1 MEGKAKV
8 ALTFALYQGDQLV
21 RRETIAQDI
30 VKVGKDPRSHLRVD
44 DDLASRMHAVIEVA
58 GPNDI
63 TLIDLGNEPGTMVN
77 SQRVNKC
84 KIRPG
89 DQIQIGS
96 TMIQL
101 ESAELAGAVS
111 AAGSNPSN
119 AAPTAPSPG
128 PANRPQMQVNTPT
141 EAIHAQTQQMVGQ
154 GAATSL
160 GGYGMAPASQPGAPA
175 PSSNP
180 FAQQSPP
187 SSPPAGNPF
196 AASPASSPPTGANPF
211 AHSAHSGPAGSP
223 FSGGAPAASNNPFA
237 PANPFVASAAE
248 QSGGYGGYAVN
259 SPGGSDFD
267 PSQPFTYSMIKS
279 GPDVHLDEVEGHAA
293 AVEVLVKWD
302 QNTLHVSHESPPKT
316 FFVGEEPGC
325 DYFVPSEVLGTTR
338 APVVVAR
345 GVSVALV
352 MLARSNGT
360 VEIPGQGTFTFH
372 DLIQA
377 GRARPSSEMSGAHEF
392 DLPTNAKAKMELEGS
407 GLTFEVSAVN
417 AGKAPPVGAF
427 SSFEP
432 AAYMFIGLSFL
443 LHIGIVASMAF
454 FMPKMN
460 GDDSEAIDRD
470 QLLLMQKMLNAAAE
484 REQEEK
490 KTEEVADNNADQKEG
505 GSGTRAKGEEGSMG
519 NPNTNAVNKRYGVQ
533 GPQDNPDPHIARQ
546 AALKEAQEFGMIG
559 LINVG
564 AGGDP
569 NAPTAPWGRE
579 ESSGNDPLS
588 ARGNMWGDAIGDA
601 FGAGGLGLS
610 GVGEGGGGRGEG
622 IGLGNIGTLGHGA
635 GTGTG
640 QGFGNG
646 HGRLGGAHQTKSP
659 TLRQG
664 ATQVN
669 GRLPPEVI
677 QRIVRQNF
685 GRFRLCYENG
695 LRTNPNLQGRVAIK
709 FVIDRS
715 GSVSTASDGGSDLPD
730 QGVVGCV
737 VRGFGN
743 LSFPQPEGGIVTV
756 VYPIIFNPGD

>member
-8 ALTFALYQGDQLV
+8 ALTFALYQGEQLV
-21 RRETIAQDI
+21 RRDTIAQDI

-77 SQRVNKC
+77 GQRVNKC
-84 KIRPG
+84 KVRPG

-96 TMIQL
+96 TMIHL
-101 ESAELAGAVS
+101 ESAELAGGAQTAAMAS
-111 AAGSNPSN
+111 APV
-119 AAPTAPSPG
+119 PPPPVTPQVP
-128 PANRPQMQVNTPT
+128 PHQMQVNTPT
-141 EAIHAQTQQMVGQ
+141 EAIAAQAIPG
-154 GAATSL
+154 GSAPPANPFAAPSQPPPAANPFA
-160 GGYGMAPASQPGAPA
+160 APASNQSAPPAPA
-175 PSSNP
+175 NP
-180 FAQQSPP
+180 FAQ
-187 SSPPAGNPF
+187 ANPF
-196 AASPASSPPTGANPF
+196 AAVASPF
-211 AHSAHSGPAGSP
+211 AAV
-223 FSGGAPAASNNPFA
+223 
-237 PANPFVASAAE
+237 ANPFVASAAD
-248 QSGGYGGYAVN
+248 QGGGYALN
-259 SPGGSDFD
+259 APGGSDFD
-267 PSQPFTYSMIKS
+267 PSQPYTFSIVKS
-279 GPDVHLDEVEGHAA
+279 GPDVHPDEVETHAA
-293 AVEVLVKWD
+293 AIEVLVKWD
-302 QNTLHVSHESPPKT
+302 QNTLHVAHNSPPKS
-316 FFVGEEPGC
+316 FFVGEEPGA

-345 GVSVALV
+345 GVSAALV
-352 MLARSNGT
+352 ILPRSSGT

-372 DLIQA
+372 DLVSS
-377 GRARPSSEMSGAHEF
+377 GRARPSAELSGAHELE
-392 DLPTNAKAKMELEGS
+392 LPNNARARMEIEGA
-407 GLTFEVSAVN
+407 GLVFEVSAVN
-417 AGKAPPVGAF
+417 AGKSPPVGVF

-443 LHIGIVASMAF
+443 LHVGIVASMAF
-454 FMPKMN
+454 FMPSMGN
-460 GDDSEAIDRD
+460 DDAEAIDRD

-490 KTEEVADNNADQKEG
+490 ETEQQPDQNADNKEG
-505 GSGTRAKGEEGSMG
+505 GTGTRAKGEEGSMG
-519 NPNTNAVNKRYGVQ
+519 NPNTKDTNKRYGVQ
-533 GPQDNPDPHIARQ
+533 GPQDNADPHIARQ

-569 NAPTAPWGRE
+569 NAPTAPWGRDD
-579 ESSGNDPLS
+579 SLGNDPLS

-646 HGRLGGAHQTKSP
+646 HGRLGGAHATKAPS
-659 TLRQG
+659 LRQG

-695 LRTNPNLQGRVAIK
+695 LRNNPTLSGRVSVK

-715 GSVSTASDGGSDLPD
+715 GAVSTAQDGGSELPD
-730 QGVVGCV
+730 QGVISCV

>member
-21 RRETIAQDI
+21 RREAIAQDI

-77 SQRVNKC
+77 GQRVNKC
-84 KIRPG
+84 KVRPG

-96 TMIQL
+96 TMIHL
-101 ESAELAGAVS
+101 ESAELAGAET
-111 AAGSNPSN
+111 AA
-119 AAPTAPSPG
+119 AAVPPAPVTPQV
-128 PANRPQMQVNTPT
+128 PPHQMQVNTPT
-141 EAIHAQTQQMVGQ
+141 EAIAPQSAPP
-154 GAATSL
+154 AANPFQS
-160 GGYGMAPASQPGAPA
+160 ASQPPPNPFAAPAQPSAAPA
-175 PSSNP
+175 PAANP
-180 FAQQSPP
+180 FAQ
-187 SSPPAGNPF
+187 ANPF
-196 AASPASSPPTGANPF
+196 AAVASPF
-211 AHSAHSGPAGSP
+211 AAV
-223 FSGGAPAASNNPFA
+223 
-237 PANPFVASAAE
+237 ANPFVASAAD
-248 QSGGYGGYAVN
+248 QGAGGYAIN
-259 SPGGSDFD
+259 APGGSDFD
-267 PSQPFTYSMIKS
+267 PSQPYTFSLVKS
-279 GPDVHLDEVEGHAA
+279 GPDVHPDEVETHAA
-293 AVEVLVKWD
+293 AIEVLVKWD
-302 QNTLHVSHESPPKT
+302 QNTLHVAHNSPPKS
-316 FFVGEEPGC
+316 FFVGEEPGA

-345 GVSVALV
+345 GVSATLV
-352 MLARSNGT
+352 MLPRSTGT
-360 VEIPGQGTFTFH
+360 VEIPGQGTFTFQ
-372 DLIQA
+372 DLISG
-377 GRARPSSEMSGAHEF
+377 GRARSSSELSGAHEF
-392 DLPTNAKAKMELEGS
+392 DLPNNAKARMEVEGT
-407 GLTFEVSAVN
+407 GLVFEVSAVN
-417 AGKAPPVGAF
+417 AGKAVATGVLA
-427 SSFEP
+427 SFEP
-432 AAYMFIGLSFL
+432 AAYAFIGLSFL
-443 LHIGIVASMAF
+443 LHIGIIASMAF
-454 FMPKMN
+454 FMPSM
-460 GDDSEAIDRD
+460 GSDDAEAIDRD

-490 KTEEVADNNADQKEG
+490 ETEQQPDQNADNKEG
-505 GSGTRAKGEEGSMG
+505 GTGTRAKGEEGSMG
-519 NPNTNAVNKRYGVQ
+519 NPNTKDTNKRYGVQ
-533 GPQDNPDPHIARQ
+533 GPADNADPHIARQ
-546 AALKEAQEFGMIG
+546 AAMKEAQEFGMIG

-569 NAPTAPWGRE
+569 NAPTAPWGRDD
-579 ESSGNDPLS
+579 SLGNDPLS
-588 ARGNMWGDAIGDA
+588 ARGNMWGDSIGDA

-646 HGRLGGAHQTKSP
+646 HGRLGGAHQTKAPS
-659 TLRQG
+659 LRQG
-664 ATQVN
+664 QTQVN

-695 LRTNPNLQGRVAIK
+695 LRNNPTLSGRVSVK

-715 GSVSTASDGGSDLPD
+715 GAVSTAQDGGSELPD
-730 QGVVGCV
+730 QGVISCV

>member
-1 MEGKAKV
+1 MEAKAKV
-8 ALTFALYQGDQLV
+8 QLTFALYQGEQLV

-58 GPNDI
+58 GPTDI
-63 TLIDLGNEPGTMVN
+63 TLIDLGNEPGTVVN
-77 SQRVNKC
+77 GQRVNKC

-101 ESAELAGAVS
+101 EAADLAGGTAS
-111 AAGSNPSN
+111 DFAAAGAAGTARAIPTSQAPPTIADTPVDGLPPPVPTATRAGQGAGTALGGFGPGQLSSAGANPFAAVGPASRPPP
-119 AAPTAPSPG
+119 APTA
-128 PANRPQMQVNTPT
+128 
-141 EAIHAQTQQMVGQ
+141 
-154 GAATSL
+154 
-160 GGYGMAPASQPGAPA
+160 
-175 PSSNP
+175 NP
-180 FAQQSPP
+180 FAPAVSP
-187 SSPPAGNPF
+187 SKPPPPAAGNPF
-196 AASPASSPPTGANPF
+196 ASGSQFGSGASAALNHPFTPANPF
-211 AHSAHSGPAGSP
+211 A
-223 FSGGAPAASNNPFA
+223 
-237 PANPFVASAAE
+237 ASAVE
-248 QSGGYGGYAVN
+248 QGYGYGINA
-259 SPGGSDFD
+259 PGGSDFD
-267 PSQPFTYSMIKS
+267 PSQPFTYAMVKS
-279 GPDVHLDEVEGHAA
+279 GPDVHPDEVEGAAA

-302 QNTLHVSHESPPKT
+302 QNTLHVSHESPPKS
-316 FFVGEEPGC
+316 FYVGEENVGC

-338 APVVVAR
+338 APIVVAR
-345 GVSVALV
+345 GVSAAFVILP
-352 MLARSNGT
+352 RSSGS
-360 VEIPGQGTFTFH
+360 VEVPGQGTFTFA
-372 DLIQA
+372 DLIQS

-392 DLPTNAKAKMELEGS
+392 ELPPNAKARMELDGS
-407 GLTFEVSAVN
+407 GLVFEVSAVN

-432 AAYMFIGLSFL
+432 AAYLFIGLSFL

-454 FMPKMN
+454 FMPSMN

-484 REQEEK
+484 RELEEK
-490 KTEEVADNNADQKEG
+490 KSEEVADSNADQKEG

-519 NPNTNAVNKRYGVQ
+519 NPNTSATNKRYGVQ
-533 GPQDNPDPHIARQ
+533 GPKDNPDPHLART

-640 QGFGNG
+640 QGFGSG
-646 HGRLGGAHQTKSP
+646 HGRLGGAHQTKTPS
-659 TLRQG
+659 LRQG

-669 GRLPPEVI
+669 GRLPAEVI

-695 LRTNPNLQGRVAIK
+695 LRTNPNLQGRVSVK

-715 GSVSTASDGGSDLPD
+715 GAVSTASDAGSDLPD

-737 VRGFGN
+737 VRGYGN

-756 VYPIIFNPGD
+756 VYPITFNPGD

>member
-58 GPNDI
+58 GPGDI

-77 SQRVNKC
+77 GQRVNKC
-84 KIRPG
+84 KVRPG

-96 TMIQL
+96 TMIHLENAEAAAAVVPPAPITAQL
-101 ESAELAGAVS
+101 P
-111 AAGSNPSN
+111 GSPN
-119 AAPTAPSPG
+119 
-128 PANRPQMQVNTPT
+128 MNTPT
-141 EAIHAQTQQMVGQ
+141 EVG
-154 GAATSL
+154 A
-160 GGYGMAPASQPGAPA
+160 
-175 PSSNP
+175 
-180 FAQQSPP
+180 PP
-187 SSPPAGNPF
+187 SSGGNPF
-196 AASPASSPPTGANPF
+196 AAPAPNPFAAPSHQSAPPAPPPAAANPF
-211 AHSAHSGPAGSP
+211 AQANP
-223 FSGGAPAASNNPFA
+223 FAAVASPFA

-248 QSGGYGGYAVN
+248 QGAGYGNGYAVN
-259 SPGGSDFD
+259 APGGNDFD
-267 PSQPFTYSMIKS
+267 PNQPYTFSLVKS
-279 GPDVHLDEVEGHAA
+279 GPDIHPDEVETHAA
-293 AVEVLVKWD
+293 AIEVVVKWD
-302 QNTLHVSHESPPKT
+302 QNTLHVTHNTPPKS
-316 FFVGEEPGC
+316 FFIGEEAGA

-345 GVSVALV
+345 GVSATLV
-352 MLARSNGT
+352 MLPRSSGT
-360 VEIPGQGTFTFH
+360 VDIPGQGTFSFQ
-372 DLIQA
+372 DLISQ
-377 GRARPSSEMSGAHEF
+377 GRARSSSELSGAHEF
-392 DLPTNAKAKMELEGS
+392 DLPSGAKATMALES
-407 GLTFEVSAVN
+407 GLVFEVNAVN
-417 AGKAPPVGAF
+417 AGKSPPTGMFA
-427 SSFEP
+427 SFEP

-443 LHIGIVASMAF
+443 LHVGIVASMAF
-454 FMPKMN
+454 FMPKM
-460 GDDSEAIDRD
+460 GADDAEAIDRD

-490 KTEEVADNNADQKEG
+490 QTEQQPDQNADNKEG
-505 GSGTRAKGEEGSMG
+505 GTGTRAKGEEGSMG
-519 NPNTNAVNKRYGVQ
+519 NPNTKDTNKRYGVQ
-533 GPQDNPDPHIARQ
+533 GPQDNADPHIARQ
-546 AALKEAQEFGMIG
+546 AAMKEAQEFGMIG

-569 NAPTAPWGRE
+569 NAPTAPWGRDD
-579 ESSGNDPLS
+579 SLGNDPLS

-659 TLRQG
+659 SLRQG

-695 LRTNPNLQGRVAIK
+695 LRNNPTLSGRVSVK

-715 GSVSTASDGGSDLPD
+715 GAVSTASDGGSELPD
-730 QGVVGCV
+730 QGVIGCV
-737 VRGFGN
+737 VRGFTN

>member
-58 GPNDI
+58 GANDI

-77 SQRVNKC
+77 GQRVNKC
-84 KIRPG
+84 KVRPG

-96 TMIQL
+96 TMIHL
-101 ESAELAGAVS
+101 ESAELAGAGAVVPPAPITAQS
-111 AAGSNPSN
+111 GETIVQPGN
-119 AAPTAPSPG
+119 AAPAA
-128 PANRPQMQVNTPT
+128 ANPFQTP
-141 EAIHAQTQQMVGQ
+141 
-154 GAATSL
+154 
-160 GGYGMAPASQPGAPA
+160 SQPP
-175 PSSNP
+175 PNP
-180 FAQQSPP
+180 FAQASNQSA
-187 SSPPAGNPF
+187 PPAPPAANPFAQANPF
-196 AASPASSPPTGANPF
+196 AAVAS
-211 AHSAHSGPAGSP
+211 
-223 FSGGAPAASNNPFA
+223 PFA
-237 PANPFVASAAE
+237 PANPFVASAAD
-248 QSGGYGGYAVN
+248 QGGGGYAIN
-259 SPGGSDFD
+259 APGGNDFD
-267 PSQPFTYSMIKS
+267 PNQPYTFSLVKS
-279 GPDVHLDEVEGHAA
+279 GPDVHPDEVETHAA
-293 AVEVLVKWD
+293 AIEVLVKWD
-302 QNTLHVSHESPPKT
+302 NNTLHVAHNSPPKS
-316 FFVGEEPGC
+316 FFVGEEAGA

-345 GVSVALV
+345 GVSATLV
-352 MLARSNGT
+352 MLPRSSGT
-360 VEIPGQGTFTFH
+360 VEIAGQGTFTFQ
-372 DLIQA
+372 DLISS
-377 GRARPSSEMSGAHEF
+377 GRARPSSELSGAHEF
-392 DLPTNAKAKMELEGS
+392 ELPNNAKAKMEIEGT
-407 GLTFEVSAVN
+407 GLLFEVSAVN
-417 AGKAPPVGAF
+417 AGKPPPVGVF

-454 FMPKMN
+454 FMPKMGN
-460 GDDSEAIDRD
+460 DDAEAIDRD

-490 KTEEVADNNADQKEG
+490 QTEQQPDQNADNKEG
-505 GSGTRAKGEEGSMG
+505 GTGTRAKGEEGSMG
-519 NPNTNAVNKRYGVQ
+519 NPNTKDTNKRYGVQ
-533 GPQDNPDPHIARQ
+533 GPQDNSDPHIARQ

-569 NAPTAPWGRE
+569 NAPTAPWGRDD
-579 ESSGNDPLS
+579 SLGNDPLS

-659 TLRQG
+659 SLRQG

-695 LRTNPNLQGRVAIK
+695 LRNNPTLSGRVSVK

-715 GSVSTASDGGSDLPD
+715 GAVSTAQDGGSELPD
-730 QGVVGCV
+730 QGVIGCV

>member
-21 RRETIAQDI
+21 RRESIAQDI

-44 DDLASRMHAVIEVA
+44 DELASRMHAVIEVA
-58 GPNDI
+58 GPSDI

-77 SQRVNKC
+77 GQRVNKC

-96 TMIQL
+96 TLIHL
-101 ESAELAGAVS
+101 ENAE
-111 AAGSNPSN
+111 AAS
-119 AAPTAPSPG
+119 
-128 PANRPQMQVNTPT
+128 
-141 EAIHAQTQQMVGQ
+141 
-154 GAATSL
+154 
-160 GGYGMAPASQPGAPA
+160 APA
-175 PSSNP
+175 PAAAPPMVADANAEATAVMARGPATTLGMGLPPAPLPSAPPPPVANPFGQPAQSAPPPPVAAANP
-180 FAQQSPP
+180 FAAA
-187 SSPPAGNPF
+187 PAAANPF
-196 AASPASSPPTGANPF
+196 AASA
-211 AHSAHSGPAGSP
+211 
-223 FSGGAPAASNNPFA
+223 NPFA
-237 PANPFVASAAE
+237 PANPFVASAAD
-248 QSGGYGGYAVN
+248 QGGGYGINA
-259 SPGGSDFD
+259 PGGSDFD
-267 PSQPFTYSMIKS
+267 PSQPYTYSMVKS
-279 GPDVHLDEVEGHAA
+279 GPDVHPDEVEQQHVAA
-293 AVEVLVKWD
+293 IEVLVKWD
-302 QNTLHVSHESPPKT
+302 QNTLHVSHMSPPRN
-316 FFVGEEPGC
+316 FYVGEESVGC

-345 GVSVALV
+345 GVSAALI
-352 MLARSNGT
+352 MLPRSSGM

-372 DLIQA
+372 DLIQS
-377 GRARPSSEMSGAHEF
+377 GRARSSSEVTGAHEF
-392 DLPTNAKAKMELEGS
+392 ELPTGASARMELEGS
-407 GLTFEVSAVN
+407 GLVFEVSAVH

-454 FMPKMN
+454 FMPRMN

-470 QLLLMQKMLNAAAE
+470 QLLLMQKMLNASAE

-490 KTEEVADNNADQKEG
+490 ETEQVADNNADQKEG
-505 GSGTRAKGEEGSMG
+505 GTGTRAKGEEGSMG
-519 NPNTNAVNKRYGVQ
+519 NPNTKDTNKRYGVQ

-546 AALKEAQEFGMIG
+546 AALREAQEFGMIG

-579 ESSGNDPLS
+579 DSAGNDPLS

-659 TLRQG
+659 SLRQG

-695 LRTNPNLQGRVAIK
+695 LRTNPNLAGRVQVK

-715 GSVSTASDGGSDLPD
+715 GAVSTASDGGSDLPD

-756 VYPIIFNPGD
+756 VYPIIFSPGD

>member
-8 ALTFALYQGDQLV
+8 ALTFALYQGEQLV
-21 RRETIAQDI
+21 RRDTIAQDI

-77 SQRVNKC
+77 GQRVNKC
-84 KIRPG
+84 KVRPG

-96 TMIQL
+96 TMIHL
-101 ESAELAGAVS
+101 ESAELAGGAQTAAMES
-111 AAGSNPSN
+111 APVPP
-119 AAPTAPSPG
+119 APVTPQVP
-128 PANRPQMQVNTPT
+128 PHQMQVNTPT
-141 EAIHAQTQQMVGQ
+141 EAIAAQPIPGQ
-154 GAATSL
+154 SAPPAANPFAAPSQPPPAANPFAAQASNQSAPPA
-160 GGYGMAPASQPGAPA
+160 APA
-175 PSSNP
+175 NP
-180 FAQQSPP
+180 FAQ
-187 SSPPAGNPF
+187 ANPF
-196 AASPASSPPTGANPF
+196 AAVASPF
-211 AHSAHSGPAGSP
+211 AAV
-223 FSGGAPAASNNPFA
+223 
-237 PANPFVASAAE
+237 ANPFVASAAD
-248 QSGGYGGYAVN
+248 QGGGYALN
-259 SPGGSDFD
+259 APGGSDFD
-267 PSQPFTYSMIKS
+267 PSQPYTFSIVKS
-279 GPDVHLDEVEGHAA
+279 GPDVHPDEVETHAA
-293 AVEVLVKWD
+293 AIEVIVKWD
-302 QNTLHVSHESPPKT
+302 QNTLHVAHNSPPKS
-316 FFVGEEPGC
+316 FFVGEEPGA

-345 GVSVALV
+345 GVSAALV
-352 MLARSNGT
+352 ILPRSSGT

-372 DLIQA
+372 DLVSS
-377 GRARPSSEMSGAHEF
+377 GRARPSAELSGAHEL
-392 DLPTNAKAKMELEGS
+392 DLPNNAKARMEIEGA
-407 GLTFEVSAVN
+407 GLVFEVSAVN
-417 AGKAPPVGAF
+417 AGKSPPVGVF

-443 LHIGIVASMAF
+443 LHVGIVASMAF
-454 FMPKMN
+454 FMPSMGN
-460 GDDSEAIDRD
+460 DDAEAIDRD

-490 KTEEVADNNADQKEG
+490 ETEQQPDQNADNKEG
-505 GSGTRAKGEEGSMG
+505 GTGTRAKGEEGSMG
-519 NPNTNAVNKRYGVQ
+519 NPNTKDTNKRYGVQ
-533 GPQDNPDPHIARQ
+533 GPQDNADPHIARQ

-569 NAPTAPWGRE
+569 NAPTAPWGRDD
-579 ESSGNDPLS
+579 SLGNDPLS

-646 HGRLGGAHQTKSP
+646 HGRLGGAHATKAPS
-659 TLRQG
+659 LRQG

-695 LRTNPNLQGRVAIK
+695 LRNNPTLSGRVSVK

-715 GSVSTASDGGSDLPD
+715 GAVSTAQDGGSELPD
-730 QGVVGCV
+730 QGVISCV

>member
-1 MEGKAKV
+1 
-8 ALTFALYQGDQLV
+8 
-21 RRETIAQDI
+21 
-30 VKVGKDPRSHLRVD
+30 
-44 DDLASRMHAVIEVA
+44 
-58 GPNDI
+58 
-63 TLIDLGNEPGTMVN
+63 
-77 SQRVNKC
+77 
-84 KIRPG
+84 
-89 DQIQIGS
+89 
-96 TMIQL
+96 
-101 ESAELAGAVS
+101 
-111 AAGSNPSN
+111 
-119 AAPTAPSPG
+119 
-128 PANRPQMQVNTPT
+128 
-141 EAIHAQTQQMVGQ
+141 
-154 GAATSL
+154 
-160 GGYGMAPASQPGAPA
+160 
-175 PSSNP
+175 
-180 FAQQSPP
+180 
-187 SSPPAGNPF
+187 
-196 AASPASSPPTGANPF
+196 
-211 AHSAHSGPAGSP
+211 
-223 FSGGAPAASNNPFA
+223 
-237 PANPFVASAAE
+237 
-248 QSGGYGGYAVN
+248 
-259 SPGGSDFD
+259 
-267 PSQPFTYSMIKS
+267 
-279 GPDVHLDEVEGHAA
+279 
-293 AVEVLVKWD
+293 
-302 QNTLHVSHESPPKT
+302 VSHESPPKS
-316 FFVGEEPGC
+316 FFVGEEQVGC

-352 MLARSNGT
+352 ILPRSSGT
-360 VEIPGQGTFTFH
+360 VEIPGQGTYSFA

-392 DLPTNAKAKMELEGS
+392 ELPTNAKARMALEGS
-407 GLTFEVSAVN
+407 GLVFEVSAVN

-432 AAYMFIGLSFL
+432 AAYLFIGLSFL

-454 FMPKMN
+454 FMPKMD

-505 GSGTRAKGEEGSMG
+505 GTGTRAKGEEGSMG
-519 NPNTNAVNKRYGVQ
+519 NPNTSATNKRYGVQ
-533 GPQDNPDPHIARQ
+533 GPKDNPDPHIARQ

-659 TLRQG
+659 SLRQG